1 MNLALQ
7 ASRYIPYGFIR
18 SLPRSAHLVGIA
30 GSGMRALAD
39 VLVAQGWRVSGSDL
53 TPENTGWLANQGI
66 TVYTGHAAEHV
77 NADTGLIVYSDAV
90 GPENE
95 GRRRASEIGVRQL
108 SYPEMLGELMKC
120 RLGLAVAGTHG
131 KSTTTAMAAAI
142 LVAAGLDPTVIG
154 GGTPLGRASGGRPG
168 HGQPM
173 LVEAC
178 EYRRNF
184 LHFSPRYAVVTGIE
198 HDHFDFFASIADVQ
212 EAFAEFVAHVPPN
225 GALVFNAECL
235 RARQMVRR
243 ATSRV
248 VSVGIDCPS
257 DWRAVNVQ
265 HRGGFFH
272 FDIRSPG
279 GNIRNIRLAVPG
291 RHNVLNALAAAA
303 LTAQVGADQ
312 RAIASGLCSFAGL
325 ERRLEHVGRW
335 AGVDWYDDYAHHPT
349 EIRATLAAVR
359 QMFPNRRIWCIF
371 QPHQLS
377 RTRALLD
384 EFADSLQN
392 ADCVGIAEVFAV
404 REQGGVAC
412 LELAA
417 ELAQRSRGRG
427 AVVLRQHALRRLIE
441 EVEQQIAMGDVLVTL
456 GAGDIRKVWHA
467 TTGRIQ
473 TYRAAG

>member
-7 ASRYIPYGFIR
+7 ASRYIPYGFVR

-53 TPENTGWLANQGI
+53 TPENAAWLAHRGI
-66 TVYTGHAAEHV
+66 KVYKGHAAEHV

-95 GRRRASEIGVRQL
+95 ELRRASEIGVRQL

-131 KSTTTAMAAAI
+131 KSTTTAMAAKI
-142 LVAAGLDPTVIG
+142 LVASGLDPAVIG
-154 GGTPLGRASGGRPG
+154 GGTPLGRTSGGRPG
-168 HGQPM
+168 QGQPM

-184 LHFSPRYAVVTGIE
+184 LHLSPRYAVVTGIE
-198 HDHFDFFASIADVQ
+198 HDHFDCFTSVADVQ
-212 EAFAEFVAHVPPN
+212 AAFAEFVARLPPN
-225 GALVFNAECL
+225 GALVFNAQCL
-235 RARQMVRR
+235 RARQVVRWAR
-243 ATSRV
+243 SRV
-248 VSVGIDCPS
+248 VSFGIDCPS
-257 DWRAVNVQ
+257 DWRAVNVEQ
-265 HRGGFFH
+265 RGGLFH

-279 GNIRNIRLAVPG
+279 GNIRNIQLAVPG
-291 RHNVLNALAAAA
+291 RHNVLNALAAAS

-325 ERRLEHVGRW
+325 ERRLEHVGAW
-335 AGVDWYDDYAHHPT
+335 FGAVWYDDYAHHPT
-349 EIRATLAAVR
+349 EIRAALAAVR

-392 ADCVGIAEVFAV
+392 ADRIGIAEVCAA
-404 REQGGVAC
+404 REHGGVAC

-417 ELAQRSRGRG
+417 ELAHCARGRG
-427 AVVLRQHALRRLIE
+427 AVVLRQHALSRLIE

-456 GAGDIRKVWHA
+456 GAGDIRKIWHA
-467 TTGRIQ
+467 TTGRIRS
-473 TYRAAG
+473 YRAAG